1 MQMSRFLRSVLVADA
16 VATAATGA
24 LMAGANQV
32 LGDWL
37 NLPPALLFY
46 AGLVLLPYAA
56 AVFYLASQSRVSRV
70 AVWVVV
76 ACNAV
81 WAVDSLLLLAS
92 GWVSPS
98 TLGYAFVIMQAAVVA
113 VFCELQVTGIR
124 RATPA

>member
-24 LMAGANQV
+24 LMAGANQT
-32 LGDWL
+32 LGAWL
-37 NLPPALLFY
+37 NIPAALLFY

-56 AVFYLASQSRVSRV
+56 GVFYLALQSHVSRV

-92 GWVSPS
+92 GWLTPS
-98 TLGYAFVIMQAAVVA
+98 ALGYAFVIMQAAVVA
-113 VFCELQVTGIR
+113 VFCELQVTGLR
-124 RATPA
+124 RATLA